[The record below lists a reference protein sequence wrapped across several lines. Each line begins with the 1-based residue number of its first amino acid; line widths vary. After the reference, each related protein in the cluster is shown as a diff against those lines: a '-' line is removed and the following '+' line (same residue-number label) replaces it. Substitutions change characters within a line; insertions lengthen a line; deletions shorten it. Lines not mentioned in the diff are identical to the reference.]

1 MYKLY
6 ILFRISCSKYS
17 HQSININQVHLALA
31 RLSSRSHGFSL
42 PSVPQ
47 VEGLKVMVADPLA
60 EYPYHGKFSARGM
73 PNVETNIHSTW
84 KKSSGFPSPNDKA
97 LTFHR
102 CVFYCVYDSFMHQ
115 HVHLLHRKI
124 HQIQSHQISTECF
137 QPSHEWNLKCTMRWY
152 KRHKHFKLRSDNNKQ
167 QYKQTNSACQ
177 FFQDSRY
184 DTLANL
190 TCLHT
195 DYAELS
201 VFLSWQARERAYIM
215 VEASCLF
222 RWLQIH
228 MASWIVH
235 SKDIHIFGKFK
246 FMLFMKHH

>member
-1 MYKLY
+1 MVSLVN
-6 ILFRISCSKYS
+6 
-17 HQSININQVHLALA
+17 SI
-31 RLSSRSHGFSL
+31 
-42 PSVPQ
+42 
-47 VEGLKVMVADPLA
+47 D
-60 EYPYHGKFSARGM
+60 
-73 PNVETNIHSTW
+73 VETNEFNVEEIF
-84 KKSSGFPSPNDKA
+84 GIPIPNNKA

-115 HVHLLHRKI
+115 HVRLLHRKI

-195 DYAELS
+195 NYAELS
-201 VFLSWQARERAYIM
+201 VFLSWQARERSYRL
-215 VEASCLF
+215 VEASCF
-222 RWLQIH
+222 VGCKCI
-228 MASWIVH
+228 
-235 SKDIHIFGKFK
+235 
-246 FMLFMKHH
+246 